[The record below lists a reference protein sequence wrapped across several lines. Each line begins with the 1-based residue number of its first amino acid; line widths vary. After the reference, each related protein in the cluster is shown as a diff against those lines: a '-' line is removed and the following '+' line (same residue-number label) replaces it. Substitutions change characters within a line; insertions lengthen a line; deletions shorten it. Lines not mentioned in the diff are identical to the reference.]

1 MKYHENFL
9 ALLELWQWQALV
21 KEQAARTRWAERFGM
36 ATEKQCDLICQLY
49 ESAPMPE
56 IYDEVY
62 NRARWQRLTQYDFEK
77 YLDEMQEIIY
87 ETSGNPRIQI
97 LRIFRAKTL

>member
-1 MKYHENFL
+1 MDEFL

-21 KEQAARTRWAERFGM
+21 KEQAARTHWAERFGM
-36 ATEKQCDLICQLY
+36 ATGKQCDLICQLY

-62 NRARWQRLTQYDFEK
+62 SRARWQRLTQYDFEK
-77 YLDEMQEIIY
+77 YLDEMNSILNNNQPD
-87 ETSGNPRIQI
+87 PRQQLKTM
-97 LRIFRAKTL
+97 LRAGTMI